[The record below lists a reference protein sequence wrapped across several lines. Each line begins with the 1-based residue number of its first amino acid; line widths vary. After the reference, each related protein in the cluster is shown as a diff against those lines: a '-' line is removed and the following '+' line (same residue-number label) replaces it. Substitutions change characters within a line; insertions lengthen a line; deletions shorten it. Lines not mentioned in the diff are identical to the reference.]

1 MKRIV
6 YRRAK
11 TVEIIAPKDIDV
23 CVDGEMIR
31 GDHFNVEVVPGA
43 IKLVIPEV
51 K

>member
-31 GDHFNVEVVPGA
+31 GNHFDVEVCPGA
-43 IKLVIPEV
+43 IKLVYPAG

>member
-6 YRRAK
+6 YRKAK
-11 TVEIIAPKDIDV
+11 NVEIIAPKEIDI

-43 IKLVIPEV
+43 IKLAVPEV
-51 K
+51 E